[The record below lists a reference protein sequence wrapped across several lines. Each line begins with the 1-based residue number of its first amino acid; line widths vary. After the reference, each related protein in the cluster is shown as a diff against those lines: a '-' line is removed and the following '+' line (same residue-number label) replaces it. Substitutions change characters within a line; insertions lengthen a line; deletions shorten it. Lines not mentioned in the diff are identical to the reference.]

1 MAENIMKGQQND
13 LSSLMERASKRDS
26 TVAFEGYSRDDGNI
40 PGNIL
45 IVESG
50 DCVYSFAK
58 SDIMDRESLGED
70 RIRVHVR
77 EGATA
82 FRLGRMRAGEPQDAF
97 MVAMENIA
105 PPTSPGMP
113 GDPTPANGPAGLATA
128 EAMEHMAPPPA
139 IYVPGAPRYAAAS
152 EGPTAQVAPAQPRV
166 LAPALSTVGSHW
178 THSCIAGD
186 AFANNC
192 AHFLSDAFIRAGY
205 TELSASNPHIKARCY
220 TYARR
225 PIRAR
230 NMWSWF
236 KTKAVRTS
244 NTPTPNTGW
253 WAVFQLD
260 ESVYWGGHVVL
271 FDSDTCTYYGTG
283 WHGTWHQYMYQW

>member
-1 MAENIMKGQQND
+1 MAENIMKSQQDD

-26 TVAFEGYSRDDGNI
+26 TVPFEGYVRDDGNI

-50 DCVYSFAK
+50 DRVYSFAK
-58 SDIMDRESLGED
+58 SDIMDRETVGED
-70 RIRVHVR
+70 RIRVYVR
-77 EGATA
+77 RGATA
-82 FRLGRMRAGEPQDAF
+82 FRLGRMRAGEPPDSF
-97 MVAMENIA
+97 MVAMEDVA
-105 PPTSPGMP
+105 PPPSPVVP
-113 GDPTPANGPAGLATA
+113 GGPRPARRPFGPPNA
-128 EAMEHMAPPPA
+128 EAMEHLAPPPDTHG
-139 IYVPGAPRYAAAS
+139 PGAPHYAAAGV
-152 EGPTAQVAPAQPRV
+152 GPEPATRARV
-166 LAPALSTVGSHW
+166 LAPPLSTVGAHW
-178 THSCIAGD
+178 TNRCVAGD

-205 TELSASNPHIKARCY
+205 TELSAPNPHIHARCY

-230 NMWSWF
+230 DMWSWF
-236 KTKAVRTS
+236 KSKAVRTS
-244 NTPTPNTGW
+244 DTPTKDTGW

-271 FDSDTCTYYGTG
+271 LDTDTWTYYGTG
-283 WHGTWHQYMYQW
+283 HHDTWHQYMYQW

>member
-13 LSSLMERASKRDS
+13 LSSLMERASRRDF
-26 TVAFEGYSRDDGNI
+26 TVPFEGYSRDDGNI
-40 PGNIL
+40 PGNLL

-58 SDIMDRESLGED
+58 SDIMDRETIGED

-97 MVAMENIA
+97 LVAMENIA
-105 PPTSPGMP
+105 PPPSPGLP
-113 GDPTPANGPAGLATA
+113 GDPRPASGPVGLANA
-128 EAMEHMAPPPA
+128 EAMEYMAPPPA
-139 IYVPGAPRYAAAS
+139 IELPSAPRYAGA
-152 EGPTAQVAPAQPRV
+152 GMAPAQAQV
-166 LAPALSTVGSHW
+166 LAPPLSTVGSFW
-178 THSCIAGD
+178 TNRCVAGD
-186 AFANNC
+186 AFVNNC

-205 TELSASNPHIKARCY
+205 TELSDPNTHIKARCY

-236 KTKAVRTS
+236 KSKAVRTS
-244 NTPTPNTGW
+244 HTPTRNTGW

-260 ESVYWGGHVVL
+260 ESAYWGGHVVL
-271 FDSDTCTYYGTG
+271 FDSDTWTHYGTG